1 MNSEIRFSAEQ
12 KKEERSTHINP
23 VVQPIFPAK
32 KAAEENRSLSECI
45 ISSAPAPFSH
55 TAHGTIT
62 RVNFFCFFFSI
73 SKKAVAY
80 RLSTPSQKTDLA
92 HDQLSTGLYGGSAR
106 LQITRQPICCSTAAC
121 TSRGLMEPCASFSI
135 PLAKKKNKL
144 H

>member
-45 ISSAPAPFSH
+45 ISSAPALFSH

-62 RVNFFCFFFSI
+62 RVIFFYF
-73 SKKAVAY
+73 KK
-80 RLSTPSQKTDLA
+80 SC
-92 HDQLSTGLYGGSAR
+92 GLQAEHA
-106 LQITRQPICCSTAAC
+106 LTKN
-121 TSRGLMEPCASFSI
+121 GLGA
-135 PLAKKKNKL
+135 
-144 H
+144 

>member
-1 MNSEIRFSAEQ
+1 MNSEIRFFGAQ
-12 KKEERSTHINP
+12 KKEDKSTHINP

-45 ISSAPAPFSH
+45 ISSAPALFSH
-55 TAHGTIT
+55 TAHRTIT
-62 RVNFFCFFFSI
+62 RVIFFCFFFYF
-73 SKKAVAY
+73 KKSCGLQAEHA
-80 RLSTPSQKTDLA
+80 LTKKDLA
-92 HDQLSTGLYGGSAR
+92 HDQLSAGLYGGSAC

-135 PLAKKKNKL
+135 PLAKKTQL